1 VYILDIQFMV
11 KPKGGRG
18 KRVEYESQMI
28 RIPDPIRGKVLQ
40 LKQDF
45 YDGKLDLSDDELPK
59 DKS

>member
-1 VYILDIQFMV
+1 MV